1 MRMMNKMKSPGIA
14 MASPSEPVPE
24 SAMAGIRGQGSPV
37 SEIPAAY
44 EGQCDHGA
52 RRVGRFRSADPILCC
67 LFGVMLIAVLLFIG
81 SHVDRWAKL
90 WFDPAFDHWVWHEPL
105 DNWYL

>member
-1 MRMMNKMKSPGIA
+1 MRMMNKMKSPEIA

-44 EGQCDHGA
+44 EGQPDHGG
-52 RRVGRFRSADPILCC
+52 RRVRRFRTADPILCC
-67 LFGVMLIAVLLFIG
+67 LFGVVLIAVLLLIG
-81 SHVDRWAKL
+81 SHANRWAKR